1 MGDIGASQGLWFM
14 DENLGFAGLSGAS
27 QSHATIYRTTDGGTT
42 FGKISLP
49 VEQVTKLPA
58 SAEAYGFTL
67 QDYDYM
73 NMPQKEGD
81 VLTMLVTTQAGESE
95 GIVFCSRD
103 GGETWEYM
111 EK

>member
-1 MGDIGASQGLWFM
+1 MHY
-14 DENLGFAGLSGAS
+14 LSI
-27 QSHATIYRTTDGGTT
+27 TR
-42 FGKISLP
+42 
-49 VEQVTKLPA
+49 VN
-58 SAEAYGFTL
+58 FTGSS
-67 QDYDYM
+67 DYM